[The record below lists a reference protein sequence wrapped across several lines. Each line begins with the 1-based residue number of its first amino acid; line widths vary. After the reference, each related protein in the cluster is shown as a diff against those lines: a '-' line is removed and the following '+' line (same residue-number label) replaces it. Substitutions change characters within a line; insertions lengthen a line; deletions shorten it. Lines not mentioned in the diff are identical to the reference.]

1 MFTGFGWI
9 ENQRS
14 KFESFLI
21 ATIESGSMTL
31 INWQG
36 GGGGGGGGGTT
47 LELLQY
53 FYRNDIS

>member
-36 GGGGGGGGGTT
+36 GGGGGGTI

-53 FYRNDIS
+53 FHRNDITAM